1 MEQAASCQVQRGG
14 LASRHSGFREEEG
27 MKSSGI
33 YGRLTEGRRK
43 QGEKQKL
50 VGGSIGT
57 TDVRFRVVS
66 SADQPEDARI
76 LRSSRC

>member
-1 MEQAASCQVQRGG
+1 
-14 LASRHSGFREEEG
+14 